1 MYCILIYN
9 KNKPN
14 CEVNPMK
21 KRVITGLILAAIL
34 LPCVLVPYCLPVM
47 EFVVVLLIIVAEFE
61 LLNMYD
67 RDKKIPLWL
76 KIVTTLLTLG
86 LSFSI
91 FSFMSMQEITTI
103 NAQGEAVRGHL
114 FDPNT
119 SLILRGLKK
128 LHFDLMFTPVTALLI
143 SFIILMSS
151 MIFIHDFEVKDAG
164 RLYLSIIYV
173 GVCSAAFMTLRF
185 FGVRFVVYLLL
196 ITTATDIF
204 ALVFGLAFG
213 RSGKHKLAPKIS
225 PKKSW
230 EGAIGGTA
238 VALVLGFCFSYLYEY
253 ISGWF
258 PAISGGQMEFFQGV
272 FNYNTFTQ
280 VGKVFVCLVLTLLLS
295 ITSQV
300 GDLVASKLKRAYDIK
315 DYSQVFPG
323 HGGVLD
329 RFDSVFFAS
338 AMFLGFIIFEINFI
352 DVLLA
357 GAGF

>member
-1 MYCILIYN
+1 
-9 KNKPN
+9 
-14 CEVNPMK
+14 MK
-21 KRVITGLILAAIL
+21 KRIITGLILAVIL
-34 LPCVLVPYCLPVM
+34 LPCVLIEACLPVL
-47 EFVVVLLIIVAEFE
+47 EFVIILLIAMAELE

-67 RDKKIPLWL
+67 RDKKIPIWL
-76 KIVTTLLTLG
+76 KVITVFLTLG

-91 FSFMSMQEITTI
+91 FSFMAMQKITFVKDGVRVTENLI
-103 NAQGEAVRGHL
+103 NPE
-114 FDPNT
+114 D
-119 SLILRGLKK
+119 SLILRGLRT
-128 LHFDLMFTPVTALLI
+128 LHFDLILTPVTALLI
-143 SFIILMSS
+143 SFLILMSC

-164 RLYLSIIYV
+164 RLYLSIIYI
-173 GVCSAAFMTLRF
+173 GVCSAAFTTLRF
-185 FGVRFVVYLLL
+185 FGVRFVIYLLL
-196 ITTATDIF
+196 ITTSTDIF

-238 VALVLGFCFSYLYEY
+238 VALVIGFVFSYFYKDF
-253 ISGWF
+253 SAWF
-258 PAISGGQMEFFQGV
+258 PSISGGQMEFFTGV
-272 FNYNTFTQ
+272 FNYSTFTTP
-280 VGKVFVCLVLTLLLS
+280 GKIFVCLVLTLLLS

-338 AMFLGFIIFEINFI
+338 SLFLLFIIFEINFI

-357 GAGF
+357 SAGL

>member
-1 MYCILIYN
+1 
-9 KNKPN
+9 
-14 CEVNPMK
+14 MK

-34 LPCVLVPYCLPVM
+34 LPCVLVPACLPVL
-47 EFVVVLLIIVAEFE
+47 EFVIVLLIICAEFE
-61 LLNMYD
+61 LLTMYD
-67 RDKKIPLWL
+67 KDKKIPLWL
-76 KIVTTLLTLG
+76 KIVTTLLTLA

-91 FSFMSMQEITTI
+91 FSFMSMQRI
-103 NAQGEAVRGHL
+103 NIVDGSGNGDPKPL
-114 FDPNT
+114 FNPD
-119 SLILRGLKK
+119 SSIILKGLKK
-128 LHFDLMFTPVTALLI
+128 LHFDIMLTPVTALLI

-238 VALVLGFCFSYLYEY
+238 VALVLGFCFSYFYKY
-253 ISGWF
+253 ISSWV
-258 PAISGGQMEFFQGV
+258 PQISGESMEFFSGV
-272 FNYNTFTQ
+272 FNYDTFTAP
-280 VGKVFVCLVLTLLLS
+280 GKVFVCLVLTLLLS

-300 GDLVASKLKRAYDIK
+300 GDLVASKLKRAYGIK

-338 AMFLGFIIFEINFI
+338 AAFLLFIIFEINFV
-352 DVLLA
+352 DVLLPSV
-357 GAGF
+357 GL

>member
-1 MYCILIYN
+1 MIYN
-9 KNKPN
+9 TLKPILG
-14 CEVNPMK
+14 VIIMK

-34 LPCVLVPYCLPVM
+34 LPCVLVPACLPVL
-47 EFVVVLLIIVAEFE
+47 EFVIVILVAVAEFE
-61 LLNMYD
+61 LLTMYD

-76 KIVTTLLTLG
+76 KLVTTVLTLA

-91 FSFMSMQEITTI
+91 FSFMSKQHITI
-103 NAQGEAVRGHL
+103 IDSNGYPIQNNL
-114 FDPNT
+114 FDPN
-119 SLILRGLKK
+119 SSIILRGLRK
-128 LHFDLMFTPVTALLI
+128 LHFDLMLTPVTALLI
-143 SFIILMSS
+143 SFLILMSS
-151 MIFIHDFEVKDAG
+151 MIFLHDFEVKDAG
-164 RLYLSIIYV
+164 RLYLSIIYI
-173 GVCSAAFMTLRF
+173 GVCSGAFMTLRF

-238 VALVLGFCFSYLYEY
+238 VALVLGFCFSYFYKG
-253 ISGWF
+253 ISSWV
-258 PAISGGQMEFFQGV
+258 PAISGESMEFFNGV
-272 FNYNTFTQ
+272 FNYDTFTAP
-280 VGKVFVCLVLTLLLS
+280 GKVFVCLVLTLLLS
-295 ITSQV
+295 VTSQV
-300 GDLVASKLKRAYDIK
+300 GDLVASKLKRAYGIK

-338 AMFLGFIIFEINFI
+338 AAFLLFLIFEINFV
-352 DVLLA
+352 DVLLPA
-357 GAGF
+357 LGA